1 MPLPLRDSP
10 QWYYGDTHYHSN
22 YANDFKE
29 FGNPVPDTRVAA
41 ECIGLDWL
49 VITDHSCD
57 LVDANP
63 YWEEA
68 LADSRWAELGLE
80 VEAHSDD
87 LSWPKTLIR
96 QAALGCDGLSCDC
109 QW

>member
-1 MPLPLRDSP
+1 M
-10 QWYYGDTHYHSN
+10 
-22 YANDFKE
+22 
-29 FGNPVPDTRVAA
+29 PDTRAAA

-57 LVDANP
+57 LVDANS

-87 LSWPKTLIR
+87 RFRFLRGEEVTVLGVPGEGSDTLHMLVFGH
-96 QAALGCDGLSCDC
+96 ALDKFIPGA
-109 QW
+109 